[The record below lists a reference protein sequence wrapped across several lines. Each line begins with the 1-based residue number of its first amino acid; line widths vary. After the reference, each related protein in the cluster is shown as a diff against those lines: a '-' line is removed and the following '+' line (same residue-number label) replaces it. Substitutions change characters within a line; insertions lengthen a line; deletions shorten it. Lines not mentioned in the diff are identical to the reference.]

1 MDELEKNKGS
11 EKDNFDDID
20 DEYINNYLNS
30 AVPAVNGNADSK
42 IETIS
47 DEDIAAYLNSAA
59 SSSPAAPAA
68 KPIPPRPQPAIP
80 PKPPLPPTGTAAH
93 APKPSNVEPKSE
105 ITTDSDWR
113 TWLGASYVQKRGI
126 EVMKTVITDLKNGKK
141 MNLQVVLQLIEDL
154 VASCRQNEDHFI
166 NLTRVKDTGNYSF
179 SHPVNVAICSI
190 AIGATLKF
198 NSKQLA
204 RLGLAALMHDIGE
217 IKLPARML
225 NKFAKYTGA
234 ELAAMQK
241 HPALGVEVLKKDG
254 QVPEDVM
261 LGVFHHHER
270 LDGSGYPSGHLGR
283 FIHPLGKIIALAET
297 FDAMTS
303 IRHNAASNPP
313 ADTLKTLYGLSG
325 KHYDPSAV
333 KALIMLLGMYPMG
346 SLVRLSG
353 GQLAIAFTKNKEDLS
368 KPNVI
373 VITDHNGQPVDPYMV
388 NLFKDTASR
397 WVTYAEDANLMQVDT
412 NKYIQDFLLRH
423 KTSENIAYK

>member
-11 EKDNFDDID
+11 DKENFDDID
-20 DEYINNYLNS
+20 DEYINNYLSS
-30 AVPAVNGNADSK
+30 ASSAGSSNADAK
-42 IETIS
+42 IIETIS
-47 DEDIAAYLNSAA
+47 DEDIAAYLNSAT
-59 SSSPAAPAA
+59 SSSPVAPAA
-68 KPIPPRPQPAIP
+68 RPIPSRPQPASL
-80 PKPPLPPTGTAAH
+80 PKPPLPASA
-93 APKPSNVEPKSE
+93 KPSIVEPKNE

-141 MNLQVVLQLIEDL
+141 MNVQVVLQLIEDL

-166 NLTRVKDTGNYSF
+166 NLTRVKDSGNYSF

-225 NKFAKYTGA
+225 NKYAKYTGA

-353 GQLAIAFTKNKEDLS
+353 GQLAIAFTKNREDLS

-373 VITDHNGQPVDPYMV
+373 IITDNNGQPVEPYMV
-388 NLFKDTASR
+388 NLFKDTSLR